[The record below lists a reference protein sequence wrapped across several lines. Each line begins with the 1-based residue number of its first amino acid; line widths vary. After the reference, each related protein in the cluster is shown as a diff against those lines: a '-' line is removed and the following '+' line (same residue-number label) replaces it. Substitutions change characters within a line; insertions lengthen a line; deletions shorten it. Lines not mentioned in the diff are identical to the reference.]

1 MNVLALPGTS
11 KHKKNNLAHLLKS
24 LTEKMIKQCLQAHVI
39 ERTAHCILMAVI
51 NCKDY
56 TAAYFYSRKID

>member
-1 MNVLALPGTS
+1 MFASARYRKNGTL
-11 KHKKNNLAHLLKS
+11 H
-24 LTEKMIKQCLQAHVI
+24 T
-39 ERTAHCILMAVI
+39 LMEVI

>member
-11 KHKKNNLAHLLKS
+11 KHKI
-24 LTEKMIKQCLQAHVI
+24 TDKMIKQCFQAHVI
-39 ERTAHCILMAVI
+39 ERTAHCILMEVI